1 MWGAI
6 AAQTG
11 GALINSVGNKWGTEL
26 FGGTTSSQATQ
37 NTLKDVNQA
46 LDIAAQRAPEFLVAT
61 NASCQKGDAARA
73 GYQLAENAF
82 GATAQMTADKARAMQ
97 KADSLEQSA
106 EQAMRTAQQQQGR
119 QSANLQ
125 EQIVNQA
132 GSAGGSPA
140 ALAAIAKAGVSANAD
155 SALNLAAQ
163 TGQQQAQAMAQA
175 EGMRQQGQQ
184 SFMQSMQDEYNRR
197 VTPYMNRFENMSNL
211 GTSLAGQIANSS
223 AQQYGQD
230 VMVNNP
236 LAGLGGAINQI
247 GGGLMQKEMTDDPY
261 AGIFSG
267 FKDMLKDYIGG
278 KTTTELPPQQTTT
291 ETPPQ
296 QTTTETLPVDTP
308 MPMVQQPTVMA
319 GAPIGDVAGM
329 LPYAGQFGGRAEQP
343 IYRQPPALFGAGINI
358 YGMPQSM
365 WGGVANNRPK
375 YQFGF

>member
-1 MWGAI
+1 MLGAI

-11 GALINSVGNKWGTEL
+11 GALINSVGNKWGTKL
-26 FGGTTSSQATQ
+26 FGGTTSQQATQ

-61 NASCQKGDAARA
+61 NAAGQKGDAARA

-184 SFMQSMQDEYNRR
+184 SFLQSMQDEYNRR

-247 GGGLMQKEMTDDPY
+247 GGGLMQKAMTDDPY
-261 AGIFSG
+261 AGKAG
-267 FKDMLKDYIGG
+267 FKDDESPLTIAKAYDDSWFKNNLGV
-278 KTTTELPPQQTTT
+278 T
-291 ETPPQ
+291 
-296 QTTTETLPVDTP
+296 
-308 MPMVQQPTVMA
+308 
-319 GAPIGDVAGM
+319 GM
-329 LPYAGQFGGRAEQP
+329 LLNGLNKEYTSTGGISPESFDYATKQLGGNIVNTLTPTSGWNNMGLGNAFSLTNDIHMTPTAGVYGGYNTGGGFG
-343 IYRQPPALFGAGINI
+343 LF
-358 YGMPQSM
+358 
-365 WGGVANNRPK
+365 R
-375 YQFGF
+375 